1 MQPDIFA
8 REAYLYISPYGAWI
22 LFCFWL
28 RPFSRAEPPG
38 SILVACKK
46 QALCDGPRT
55 KSFSLRMII
64 LPETRNKSLAK
75 KSLFIFCARQFLVKS
90 SRILFDACWACHE
103 NKNTCRVHFTVIF
116 LRSTSTSTYL
126 PATTIT
132 PATGHHPATARRRQ
146 PWALTRPC
154 RCSSHYLARS
164 ARG

>member
-103 NKNTCRVHFTVIF
+103 NTCRVHFTAFCFIYAV
-116 LRSTSTSTYL
+116 RTY
-126 PATTIT
+126 P
-132 PATGHHPATARRRQ
+132 PQSCRHPTRHPPSSRDCPKTAIMRVD
-146 PWALTRPC
+146 
-154 RCSSHYLARS
+154 SSVPL
-164 ARG
+164 